1 MSLKNINTKE
11 IKKVKRSGINDKIKG
26 IKISLQGLMFISY
39 LLFFIIFTMPL
50 CAKEGDPEKTSS
62 TTDAAVEQM
71 EITGEKVGFLYLT
84 LKKSLAL
91 ALKNNYDIKIA
102 RINPDIREYE
112 IAIAK
117 SRFDPVFKFVG
128 ELREDNLPIN
138 SQLISGLQQTPIIP
152 SPSGFPQFFNDR
164 RFFTTSLETLLPTGA
179 TFTLEYNFVRSFID
193 PNPFNP
199 VNPAGTTYMETRFR
213 QPLLKDFGLFKTR
226 SPIYIARNNKKISLQ
241 QFKSVAINVVNS
253 VQIAYWNLVKAIED
267 LRVSKISLKRAT
279 DLLNKNRVQVEV
291 GTLAPIELVQAEEGV
306 ASQQEAV
313 IIAENNVKDKE
324 DELKKILNL
333 DNGSFISEATII
345 PLDKSIFTPKETDI
359 NESIKI
365 ALANRPDLLEKQLM
379 LENANINVKQKKNE
393 LLPRLDFTTG
403 IRYSG
408 LGSDF
413 DDSNE
418 GLFSEEFQGEF
429 FGINLDVPI
438 GLRSGRNNYK
448 NAKLQEKQTQL
459 DIEKKEVEI
468 VVEVR
473 NAVRQIQTNMER
485 INATSKAKE
494 LAAKR
499 LEAEEKKFEVGRST
513 SLEVLRAQERL
524 AIAEGNANK
533 AIIDYNISLKNLEAV
548 QGVILEE
555 NDIVIEEGMGW

>member
-1 MSLKNINTKE
+1 MIA
-11 IKKVKRSGINDKIKG
+11 
-26 IKISLQGLMFISY
+26 ISSYALIFTFY
-39 LLFFIIFTMPL
+39 LLFFISFTVSIF
-50 CAKEGDPEKTSS
+50 AKDGRPEDAPSIGNTSI
-62 TTDAAVEQM
+62 QQI
-71 EITGEKVGFLYLT
+71 EIAGEKVGFLYIT
-84 LKKSLAL
+84 LKESIAL
-91 ALKNNYDIKIA
+91 ALKNNYDIQIA
-102 RINPDIREYE
+102 RITPDIRGHEVV
-112 IAIAK
+112 IAR
-117 SRFDPVFKFVG
+117 SRFDPVFRFVG

-138 SQLISGLQQTPIIP
+138 SQLIGGLQQTPIIP
-152 SPSGFPQFFNDR
+152 SPSGFLQFFNDS

-179 TFTLEYNFVRSFID
+179 TFTLEYNLVRSFID

-199 VNPAGTTYMETRFR
+199 VNPASTTYMETRFR
-213 QPLLKDFGLFKTR
+213 QPLLRDFGIFKTR

-241 QFKSVAINVVNS
+241 QFKSVAINVANS
-253 VQIAYWNLVKAIED
+253 VQIAYWNLVKAIDD

-279 DLLNKNRVQVEV
+279 DLLDKNRVQVEV

-306 ASQQEAV
+306 TSQQEAV

-333 DNGSFISEATII
+333 NNGSFISEATII
-345 PLDKSIFTPKETDI
+345 PIDKPVFLPKEVDI
-359 NESIKI
+359 NESIKT

-379 LENANINVKQKKNE
+379 LNNANINVKQKKNE

-403 IRYSG
+403 MRYSG
-408 LGSDF
+408 LGVDF
-413 DDSNE
+413 DDTNE

-438 GLRSGRNNYK
+438 GLRSGRSNYK
-448 NAKLQEKQTQL
+448 NAKLQERQAQL
-459 DIEKKEVEI
+459 DIAKKEQEI
-468 VVEVR
+468 VVGVR
-473 NAVRQIQTNMER
+473 NAVRQIQTDIER

-494 LAAKR
+494 LAEKR

-533 AIIDYNISLKNLEAV
+533 AVIDYNISLKNMEAV

-555 NDIVIEEGMGW
+555 NDIVINEGIGQ